1 MKTFRLAMCVVM
13 TAVLLMAGAA
23 LAQEKS
29 LDPTPI
35 YPIGEITIEA
45 KSLAAGVGFN
55 WGIGTLKFKGKEYK
69 FKVKGLSAGAVGFSK
84 ISAYGDVYNLKE
96 ASDLAGNYVSVSS
109 GLSLARGVEG
119 LVMRNNK
126 GTLIVLRAQQQGVKL
141 SMAVDGFSIE
151 MVP

>member
-1 MKTFRLAMCVVM
+1 MKTLRLFVCVMV
-13 TAVLLMAGAA
+13 AVALLTGAPA
-23 LAQEKS
+23 WAQEKS

-55 WGIGTLKFKGKEYK
+55 WGVGTLKFKGKEYH

-96 ASDLAGNYVSVSS
+96 AADLAGNYVSVSS
-109 GLSLARGVEG
+109 GLALAKGVEG